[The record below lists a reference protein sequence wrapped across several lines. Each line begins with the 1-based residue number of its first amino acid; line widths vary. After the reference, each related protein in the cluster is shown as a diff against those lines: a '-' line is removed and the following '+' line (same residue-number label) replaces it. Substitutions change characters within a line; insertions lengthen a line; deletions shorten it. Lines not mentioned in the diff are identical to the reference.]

1 MDGVANPVPQSPVTG
16 DQPEERITLIL
27 CYGEAAYHCIPAS
40 QKDRVSRQSLRAN
53 LSKDAYYFSMV
64 RVGVDESLSDEL
76 LSDFPQ
82 DAEIVRIPRNLA
94 STVEID
100 FWILPFQRR
109 DAAEAFSH
117 LRGVKVVQSMMA
129 GVDWITPWLPKDVVL
144 CDGRGIHDISA
155 SEWVLTAIL
164 SSLKRFP
171 LYRDMQLREEWK
183 GQASVEDGFLNEH
196 GAQMGQYRV
205 LGDDLAGKTV
215 LIVGYGSIGAA
226 IEARLAPF
234 GVKILRIARSARPV
248 PEVYAVANLRK
259 LLPEADLV
267 VVIVPLTDDTR
278 GLIGAS
284 ELGLMKHGALLVNA
298 ARGPVVVTDAL
309 VDALTQ
315 HRIRA
320 ALDVTDPEPL
330 PPGHPLWLAPNC
342 LITPHVGG
350 STPEF
355 IHRAFRFGA
364 EQVRRYIAGKPLENV
379 VTSAGY

>member
-1 MDGVANPVPQSPVTG
+1 
-16 DQPEERITLIL
+16 
-27 CYGEAAYHCIPAS
+27 
-40 QKDRVSRQSLRAN
+40 
-53 LSKDAYYFSMV
+53 MV

-76 LSDFPQ
+76 LNDFPQ
-82 DAEIVRIPRNLA
+82 DARIVRIPRNPTSA
-94 STVEID
+94 VEVD

-129 GVDWITPWLPKDVVL
+129 GVDWITPWLPKNVVL

-171 LYRDMQLREEWK
+171 LYRDMQLRQEWK
-183 GQASVEDGFLNEH
+183 GQASVADGFLNEG
-196 GAQMGQYRV
+196 GAQVGQYRV

-226 IEARLAPF
+226 IEARLYPF
-234 GVKILRIARSARPV
+234 GVNIVRVARSARPI
-248 PEVYAVANLRK
+248 PEVHAVADLRK
-259 LLPEADLV
+259 LLPEADV
-267 VVIVPLTDDTR
+267 VILIVPLTDDTR
-278 GLIGAS
+278 GLIGVP
-284 ELGLMKHGALLVNA
+284 ELGLMKRGALLVNA
-298 ARGPVVVTDAL
+298 ARGPVVATEAL
-309 VDALTQ
+309 VEALTQ

-330 PPGHPLWLAPNC
+330 PAGHPLWLAPNC

-379 VTSAGY
+379 VTGAGY

>member
-1 MDGVANPVPQSPVTG
+1 
-16 DQPEERITLIL
+16 
-27 CYGEAAYHCIPAS
+27 
-40 QKDRVSRQSLRAN
+40 
-53 LSKDAYYFSMV
+53 MV
-64 RVGVDESLSDEL
+64 RIGVDESLSAEL
-76 LSDFPQ
+76 LAEFPQ
-82 DAEIVRIPRNLA
+82 DAEIVRIPRNPTN
-94 STVEID
+94 TVEVD
-100 FWILPFQRR
+100 FWILPFHRR

-117 LRGVKVVQSMMA
+117 LHGVKVVQSMMA

-155 SEWVLTAIL
+155 SEWVMAAIL

-183 GQASVEDGFLNEH
+183 GQASVADGFLNED
-196 GAQMGQYRV
+196 GAQVGQYRV

-234 GVKILRIARSARPV
+234 GVKILRLARSARSS
-248 PEVYAVANLRK
+248 PEVHAVADLRK
-259 LLPEADLV
+259 LLPEADV
-267 VVIVPLTDDTR
+267 VVAIVPLTDDTR
-278 GLIGAS
+278 GLIGAP

-350 STPEF
+350 STSEF

-364 EQVRRYIAGKPLENV
+364 EQVRRYIAGEPLENV